1 MICSEVMWAD
11 PPTLSPEESARTA
24 VDRLIEH
31 NVAALPVV
39 EEDGTYL
46 GLISERTL
54 VRRVLGEDLDPALT
68 LCSLIADRRTPSCDP
83 EDPVAVALRRMD
95 EGNYRWLP
103 VVAGGKLVGMINS
116 RDVRARAGRDD
127 VDQMQSLSDAAL
139 RH

>member
-1 MICSEVMWAD
+1 MICSDVMWAD
-11 PPTLSPEESARTA
+11 PPTLLPDETARTA
-24 VDRLIEH
+24 VDRLVEH

-39 EEDGTYL
+39 EADGTYV

-54 VRRVLGEDLDPALT
+54 VRRVLGEDLDPSLT
-68 LCSLIADRRTPSCDP
+68 LCSLIADRRAPACDP

-103 VVAGGKLVGMINS
+103 VVTRGRLVGMINS
-116 RDVRARAGRDD
+116 RDVRALTGRNESDRMHS
-127 VDQMQSLSDAAL
+127 VSDAAL

>member
-1 MICSEVMWAD
+1 MICSDVMWAD
-11 PPTLSPEESARTA
+11 PPSLSPEESARAA

-39 EEDGTYL
+39 EADGGYV

-54 VRRVLGEDLDPALT
+54 VRRVLGEDLDPSLT
-68 LCSLIADRRTPSCDP
+68 LCSLIADRRVPTCDP
-83 EDPVAVALRRMD
+83 DDPVAVALRRMD

-103 VVAGGKLVGMINS
+103 VVAQGRLVGMINS
-116 RDVRARAGRDD
+116 RDVRARTGRSETEGMHS
-127 VDQMQSLSDAAL
+127 VSDAAL

>member
-1 MICSEVMWAD
+1 MNCAEVMWAD
-11 PPTLSPEESARTA
+11 PPSLSPEESARTA

-39 EEDGTYL
+39 EADGSYV

-54 VRRVLGEDLDPALT
+54 VRRVLGEDLDPSLT
-68 LCSLIADRRTPSCDP
+68 LCSLIADRRVPSCDP
-83 EDPVAVALRRMD
+83 DDPVAVALRRMD

-103 VVAGGKLVGMINS
+103 VVSGGRLVGMINS
-116 RDVRARAGRDD
+116 RDVRAKAG
-127 VDQMQSLSDAAL
+127 QSQLGEMHSLSDAAL

>member
-1 MICSEVMWAD
+1 MIIGEVMWGD
-11 PPTLSPEESARTA
+11 PPTLSPEETARTA
-24 VDRLIEH
+24 VDRLMEH

-39 EEDGTYL
+39 EDDGTYI
-46 GLISERTL
+46 GLVSERTL
-54 VRRVLGEDLDPALT
+54 VRRVLGEDLDPSLT
-68 LCSLIADRRTPSCDP
+68 LCSLIADRRAPSCDP

-103 VVAGGKLVGMINS
+103 VVSGGRLVGMVNS

-127 VDQMQSLSDAAL
+127 VDRMASLSDAAL